1 MLRRRG
7 PVQSAF
13 EMVSLEDLVPADHLF
28 RKIEATVDFSFIHD
42 RVPYLNRL
50 DRQRE
55 RFGLTVEAVGLG
67 YCHYKAK
74 AKTCANCPI
83 KDR

>member
-42 RVPYLNRL
+42 RV
-50 DRQRE
+50 
-55 RFGLTVEAVGLG
+55 VGLSG
-67 YCHYKAK
+67 GGDT
-74 AKTCANCPI
+74 KTAPLPKTSSI
-83 KDR
+83 PLLSKPLTMAWLGAR